1 MSGLIR
7 QKATRERGRV
17 AFEAN
22 CRAIPVP
29 FHACRRVPFN
39 SMRWSRVRDHFGDQN
54 VRSTFAGFSLSPNA
68 GEHGGFYAVGFQM
81 SRNSKNTNPTRTTIF
96 RGSNTQL
103 SVL

>member
-1 MSGLIR
+1 M
-7 QKATRERGRV
+7 

-54 VRSTFAGFSLSPNA
+54 ARSMFDSPLPASQAPAIAIPLQSVQSLSPAPVGQWSLLEFA
-68 GEHGGFYAVGFQM
+68 G
-81 SRNSKNTNPTRTTIF
+81 RTMCAIACTAASL
-96 RGSNTQL
+96 RR
-103 SVL
+103 